1 MLPFQSSVMPFQA
14 AAVAVQ
20 GTLQRAA
27 PSSVTSPGPDCV
39 IDQRHTDW
47 LTIGLLSL
55 LRLLRL
61 LSLLSLLS
69 LLGLLSLVAPDLCKL
84 RGEFTLFPVTPS
96 HVARPRLRHQS
107 SFRRIG
113 ERGCAR
119 SLVGRGRPVAY
130 CALTLSAVRLT
141 SHLRTHQVAMS
152 EGEPVSSWAP
162 YFLSITPHAILR
174 HGLGI
179 WIPCT
184 YRCGMTALWGK
195 VPSRASCCA
204 GVW

>member
-1 MLPFQSSVMPFQA
+1 MVNLCCQGVWRHVMINCQYFRVVRFRKMLPFQSSVMPFQA

-84 RGEFTLFPVTPS
+84 RGEFTLFSVTPS
-96 HVARPRLRHQS
+96 HVARPRLRHQT

-113 ERGCAR
+113 ERECAR
-119 SLVGRGRPVAY
+119 SCWSWPSGCV
-130 CALTLSAVRLT
+130 
-141 SHLRTHQVAMS
+141 LRVDTFCGQAHITF
-152 EGEPVSSWAP
+152 AP
-162 YFLSITPHAILR
+162 P
-174 HGLGI
+174 
-179 WIPCT
+179 
-184 YRCGMTALWGK
+184 
-195 VPSRASCCA
+195 PSCN
-204 GVW
+204 V